1 MNQPDTLDH
10 LWEEV
15 RQHLEQIIGR
25 PNIERW
31 FQAVRLLSVKEGVYL
46 LEASHP
52 YARDWIQAN
61 YMEILEK
68 TLRSRLG
75 HDISVSITEPS
86 TTLEVLE
93 SRNIQAKVA
102 SGNLIDWYRFESFVV
117 GPSNQL
123 AHAAAVAVSNAP
135 GNRYNPLF
143 FYGGVGLGKTH
154 LINAIGHRILEK
166 FRTSRCILF
175 LQKVMNE
182 LVNSIRTDRIEQF
195 REKYRQVHV
204 LLLDDVQFLVGKERT
219 QEELFHTF
227 NTLYETKRQIVLT
240 SDRFPRIFNSSTSG
254 YVLGSNGGLSP
265 T

>member
-15 RQHLEQIIGR
+15 RQHLDQIIGG
-25 PNIERW
+25 PNVERW
-31 FQAVRLLSVKEGVYL
+31 FQAVRLLAVKEGVYL

-61 YMEILEK
+61 YLEILEK

-75 HDISVSITEPS
+75 HDISISITEPS

-93 SRNIQAKVA
+93 SRNVQAKVA

-166 FRTSRCILF
+166 FKNF
-175 LQKVMNE
+175 KVYFISAERFMNE

-219 QEELFHTF
+219 QE
-227 NTLYETKRQIVLT
+227 
-240 SDRFPRIFNSSTSG
+240 
-254 YVLGSNGGLSP
+254 
-265 T
+265 